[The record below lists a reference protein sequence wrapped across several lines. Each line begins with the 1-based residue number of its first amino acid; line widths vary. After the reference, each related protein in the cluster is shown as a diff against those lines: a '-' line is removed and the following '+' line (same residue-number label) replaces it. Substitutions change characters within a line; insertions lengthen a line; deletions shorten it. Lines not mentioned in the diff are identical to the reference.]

1 MKFSELDEAAK
12 AYAVEKYNDT
22 NDSWWSDSVIEMAQ
36 EDGKELGFDIDK
48 VYFSG
53 FWSQGD
59 GASWVGR
66 IDVVKWCT
74 NQMEADPKY
83 RVLRAMAEV
92 GMIETRTCISQSGHY
107 YHQYTMGIDTIEVI
121 NDDEAKYDG
130 ELEPLF
136 VGCTLLELFGSIGGH
151 DALTDMEKDMLESA
165 RDYAAKIYTNLE
177 EEYDYLSSEEA
188 FAETAE
194 ANEWSFD
201 ETGEME

>member
-22 NDSWWSDSVIEMAQ
+22 NDSWWSDSVIEMAK

-59 GASWVGR
+59 GASWVGS

-74 NQMEADPKY
+74 NQMVADPKY
-83 RVLRAMAEV
+83 RVLRAMAEEE
-92 GMIETRTCISQSGHY
+92 MIEPYVCLSQSGHY
-107 YHQYTMGIDTIEVI
+107 YHQYTMGIDTVEVRA
-121 NDDEAKYDG
+121 DDDAQYNG
-130 ELEPLF
+130 LLEPMF
-136 VGCTLLELFGSIGGH
+136 VGCTLLELLASIGGH
-151 DALTDMEKDMLESA
+151 GALTDMEKDMLESA
-165 RDYAAKIYTNLE
+165 RDYAVKIYRDLE
-177 EEYDYLSSEEA
+177 QEYDYMSSEEA

-201 ETGEME
+201 EIGEME